1 MQCIFEIHAPAD
13 NQINIHFIWVAY
25 FVFQLTPAVEGDLF
39 FVLISFQVE
48 VLVSL
53 RGSVINGKLVLV
65 LDHVEAAAED
75 ANIILEWISVVAIV
89 VEQASCTFHR
99 DQLFDLTVEE
109 VQFWVRFIY

>member
-13 NQINIHFIWVAY
+13 NQINILYIWVAY

-39 FVLISFQVE
+39 FVLISFLVE
-48 VLVSL
+48 MPVSFIC
-53 RGSVINGKLVLV
+53 SANYGKLALV

-75 ANIILEWISVVAIV
+75 ANIILEWVSVVAIV
-89 VEQASCTFHR
+89 VEQASCTNHS
-99 DQLFDLTVEE
+99 DQLFDLKVEE